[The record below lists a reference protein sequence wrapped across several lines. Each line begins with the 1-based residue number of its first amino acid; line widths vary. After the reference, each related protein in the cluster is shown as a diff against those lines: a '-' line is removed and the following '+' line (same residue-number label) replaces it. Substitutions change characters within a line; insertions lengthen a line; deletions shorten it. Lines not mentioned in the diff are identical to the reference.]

1 MEHHSGNKAVVK
13 SLIWTPFHHSI
24 CTIAAESLHCTARC
38 TIHYSALHQMLFS
51 PYTTLTCVGTL
62 DKSALRGLV
71 GNRGELAPLNQV
83 RGLRTKSRL
92 HGTNLCK
99 AVCTS
104 NTLTCAN
111 CTGELVEAQ
120 SCNSMRRRK
129 AMQGLF
135 RCPELPQALSPKPTG
150 TPQLA
155 PLSLSLTCPYFH
167 LHTFLTQ
174 ISHIHKCNI

>member
-1 MEHHSGNKAVVK
+1 
-13 SLIWTPFHHSI
+13 
-24 CTIAAESLHCTARC
+24 
-38 TIHYSALHQMLFS
+38 MLFS

-120 SCNSMRRRK
+120 LCNSMRRRK

-135 RCPELPQALSPKPTG
+135 RCPELPQALSPKPT
-150 TPQLA
+150 TPTLPITYLHLFSLA
-155 PLSLSLTCPYFH
+155 HISHP
-167 LHTFLTQ
+167 Q
-174 ISHIHKCNI
+174 ISRIHNTMRLSTNLRPLRLLNLRLSQ

>member
-1 MEHHSGNKAVVK
+1 
-13 SLIWTPFHHSI
+13 
-24 CTIAAESLHCTARC
+24 
-38 TIHYSALHQMLFS
+38 MLFS

-62 DKSALRGLV
+62 DTGVGALRGLV
-71 GNRGELAPLNQV
+71 GNPGELAPLNQV

-99 AVCTS
+99 AVQTQYVDVCTS
-104 NTLTCAN
+104 
-111 CTGELVEAQ
+111 ELVEAQ
-120 SCNSMRRRK
+120 LCNSMRRRK

-150 TPQLA
+150 TPYLA

-174 ISHIHKCNI
+174 ISHIHNVLFETPPLSNLFVT